1 MSLEDKII
9 SPMAP
14 AELPGQRSEP
24 LPKSGKKR
32 RKNGGNA
39 GAALGKPKK
48 DDLDDEVGGDST
60 AVLTLGASDEAR
72 RPQKKMLFESASDG
86 ATLAFAAA
94 PTIRPKTAPVPP
106 AAKIES
112 AAPKAEPVAP
122 AAKAPVPAPVKPE
135 RAAPIAAAPKAEP
148 VAPAVSVPVP
158 APAKPAS
165 ATAAPIV
172 AAPKAEPVA
181 PAISAPPPASAK
193 PASKPVASPPAAKA
207 AETASIPPA
216 PHAQAK
222 DVAPA
227 ADVKGPVFQV
237 ASLAKREPEPQ
248 PEPKNEAQAELPLAV
263 DPVVAEVA
271 APAVAAPPAE
281 AKIEEDFHE
290 SLTLAFDATLA
301 DGLAERTVAPA
312 KETAFEPP
320 APMPAPAPSFAP
332 APIALKTP
340 EPSPAATEPPARSEP
355 QPAPAAIE
363 PPPAPAYVAPIAAA
377 PQVEPKPEGETR
389 TLSRSEM
396 IARAARQSARPAA
409 RPTPTAAE
417 TLAAARTAQQQLRSA
432 DLPKNP
438 GDIYGYW
445 TRMKNGRRFPSRADF
460 DAEQVAEH
468 WPNSMLLTCGTVIG
482 AGTHGSFSSVLRL
495 GANRRT
501 QPGDDLNFT
510 SMITE
515 WILATGGE
523 AARAGTPV
531 QDTEVFPT
539 PDGTHAYK
547 IVALPL
553 SENQTRVDHV
563 LCHLSRS

>member
-1 MSLEDKII
+1 VETSI
-9 SPMAP
+9 AP
-14 AELPGQRSEP
+14 A
-24 LPKSGKKR
+24 
-32 RKNGGNA
+32 
-39 GAALGKPKK
+39 
-48 DDLDDEVGGDST
+48 
-60 AVLTLGASDEAR
+60 
-72 RPQKKMLFESASDG
+72 PQ
-86 ATLAFAAA
+86 
-94 PTIRPKTAPVPP
+94 
-106 AAKIES
+106 
-112 AAPKAEPVAP
+112 
-122 AAKAPVPAPVKPE
+122 
-135 RAAPIAAAPKAEP
+135 
-148 VAPAVSVPVP
+148 
-158 APAKPAS
+158 
-165 ATAAPIV
+165 
-172 AAPKAEPVA
+172 
-181 PAISAPPPASAK
+181 
-193 PASKPVASPPAAKA
+193 
-207 AETASIPPA
+207 
-216 PHAQAK
+216 AQAK
-222 DVAPA
+222 NVAPA
-227 ADVKGPVFQV
+227 ADIKGPVFQV

-248 PEPKNEAQAELPLAV
+248 PQPEAKDEAQAELALAV
-263 DPVVAEVA
+263 DPVVVEVA
-271 APAVAAPPAE
+271 APAPAAE

-301 DGLAERTVAPA
+301 DGLAERTAAVE
-312 KETAFEPP
+312 KETASEPP
-320 APMPAPAPSFAP
+320 APAPTPSFAP
-332 APIALKTP
+332 APVALKTP
-340 EPSPAATEPPARSEP
+340 EPAPAAIETPVRAEP

-363 PPPAPAYVAPIAAA
+363 LPPAPAYVAPIIAA
-377 PQVEPKPEGETR
+377 PKVEPQPESETPTR
-389 TLSRSEM
+389 ALSRSEM

-445 TRMKNGRRFPSRADF
+445 TRVKNGRRFPSRADF

-468 WPNSMLLTCGTVIG
+468 WPNSMLLTCGTAIG
-482 AGTHGSFSSVLRL
+482 AGTHGSFSSVLRM

-501 QPGDDLNFT
+501 RPGDDLNFT

>member
-39 GAALGKPKK
+39 GVALGKAKK
-48 DDLDDEVGGDST
+48 DDLDDEVGADST

-86 ATLAFAAA
+86 ATLAFAA
-94 PTIRPKTAPVPP
+94 PTIRPKTVPVPA
-106 AAKIES
+106 AAKIEP

-122 AAKAPVPAPVKPE
+122 AA
-135 RAAPIAAAPKAEP
+135 RA
-148 VAPAVSVPVP
+148 SQP

-165 ATAAPIV
+165 EPAAPI
-172 AAPKAEPVA
+172 AAATKVEPVA
-181 PAISAPPPASAK
+181 PAARAPQPAPAK
-193 PASKPVASPPAAKA
+193 PAEPAAPIAAATKVEPAAPAARAPQPAPAKPAPEPVASPPAAKA
-207 AETASIPPA
+207 AETASTPPA
-216 PHAQAK
+216 PQAQAE
-222 DVAPA
+222 DIAPA
-227 ADVKGPVFQV
+227 SAVKPVFQV

-248 PEPKNEAQAELPLAV
+248 PEPKDEAQAELALAV
-263 DPVVAEVA
+263 DPIPVAVEVA
-271 APAVAAPPAE
+271 APAPE
-281 AKIEEDFHE
+281 AKIEEHFHE

-301 DGLAERTVAPA
+301 EGLAERSAAAA
-312 KETAFEPP
+312 KEVASEP
-320 APMPAPAPSFAP
+320 APTPSLAPLPA
-332 APIALKTP
+332 ALKTP
-340 EPSPAATEPPARSEP
+340 EPAPAAAIETAARVEP

-363 PPPAPAYVAPIAAA
+363 PPLAPTYVAPVAAA
-377 PQVEPKPEGETR
+377 PKIEPKPESETPNR
-389 TLSRSEM
+389 ALSRSEM

-445 TRMKNGRRFPSRADF
+445 TRVKNGRRFPSRADF

-468 WPNSMLLTCGTVIG
+468 WPNSMLLTCGTAIG
-482 AGTHGSFSSVLRL
+482 AGTHGSFSSVLRM

-501 QPGDDLNFT
+501 RPGDDLNFT